1 MTKREAV
8 LISAYTGYLLV
19 ADFSD
24 VAEYCQK
31 VLGRPIYTHEY
42 ADPDLQRELQDKLRP
57 RIAELIRNLSH
68 KRDGYNANRLLQLRS
83 KKTNEQSTRE
93 QIRIGAMPEGFCSCD
108 ELREKGACGEM
119 RSETNKEF
127 PMRLRRLR
135 EQKRMKRRVLG
146 ELCGLGK
153 NAIGRYE
160 RGEREPTLS
169 AVVALADFFGVSVDY
184 MLGKDENQS

>member
-1 MTKREAV
+1 M
-8 LISAYTGYLLV
+8 
-19 ADFSD
+19 
-24 VAEYCQK
+24 
-31 VLGRPIYTHEY
+31 
-42 ADPDLQRELQDKLRP
+42 
-57 RIAELIRNLSH
+57 SH

-184 MLGKDENQS
+184 MLGKDENQSQTKKPEKNF

>member
-1 MTKREAV
+1 
-8 LISAYTGYLLV
+8 
-19 ADFSD
+19 
-24 VAEYCQK
+24 
-31 VLGRPIYTHEY
+31 
-42 ADPDLQRELQDKLRP
+42 
-57 RIAELIRNLSH
+57 
-68 KRDGYNANRLLQLRS
+68 
-83 KKTNEQSTRE
+83 
-93 QIRIGAMPEGFCSCD
+93 MPEGFCSCD

-160 RGEREPTLS
+160 RGEREPALS

-184 MLGKDENQS
+184 MLGKDENQSQKKNRKKIFEVVPFWGKNAFDLCYDEHAHREQSLEPISRLRFVILLFPFFLLGGAAHLRRAHMPTVRRTRRPWYKAKPACPSR

>member
-1 MTKREAV
+1 
-8 LISAYTGYLLV
+8 
-19 ADFSD
+19 
-24 VAEYCQK
+24 
-31 VLGRPIYTHEY
+31 
-42 ADPDLQRELQDKLRP
+42 
-57 RIAELIRNLSH
+57 
-68 KRDGYNANRLLQLRS
+68 
-83 KKTNEQSTRE
+83 
-93 QIRIGAMPEGFCSCD
+93 MPEGFCSCD

-160 RGEREPTLS
+160 RG
-169 AVVALADFFGVSVDY
+169 VSVDY
-184 MLGKDENQS
+184 MLGKDENQSQTKKPEKNF

>member
-1 MTKREAV
+1 
-8 LISAYTGYLLV
+8 
-19 ADFSD
+19 
-24 VAEYCQK
+24 
-31 VLGRPIYTHEY
+31 
-42 ADPDLQRELQDKLRP
+42 
-57 RIAELIRNLSH
+57 
-68 KRDGYNANRLLQLRS
+68 
-83 KKTNEQSTRE
+83 
-93 QIRIGAMPEGFCSCD
+93 MPEGFCSCD

-169 AVVALADFFGVSVDY
+169 AVIALADFFGVSVDY
-184 MLGKDENQS
+184 MLGKDENQSQTKKPEKNF